1 MFCSS
6 SVQVSEVYWP
16 KVNGTEQYGSH
27 TVHTLS
33 DEPEGLHKVVTMT
46 LNKVSTGQILKINV
60 LLSLEHS

>member
-1 MFCSS
+1 M
-6 SVQVSEVYWP
+6 
-16 KVNGTEQYGSH
+16 VNGTEQYGSH